1 MNALLMLGQQLRRE
15 WLCLRRQPGE
25 VLSPLVFF
33 LIVATLFPLATG
45 TDPQQLQKLGPGV
58 LWVAMLLATMLAL
71 QRLFTADLESG
82 VLEQMLITPFP
93 LPLLVLVKILVQ
105 WLATVG
111 PMILCIPLVSIPFGL
126 PVSLYP
132 VMVLGLLLG
141 TPVLYL
147 LGAVNAALTVGV
159 RGGGMLI
166 ALLVLPLYVPVLI
179 FGSGAVVGA
188 QLGRDPAA
196 NLYLL
201 GALLAASIFLAPWG
215 CAAALRISLE

>member
-1 MNALLMLGQQLRRE
+1 MNALLMLGQQMRRE

-45 TDPQQLQKLGPGV
+45 TDPQQLREMGPGV

-93 LPLLVLVKILVQ
+93 LPLLVLAKVLVQ
-105 WLATVG
+105 WFVTVG

-126 PVSLYP
+126 SASLHP
-132 VMVLGLLLG
+132 VMVVGLLLG

-201 GALLAASIFLAPWG
+201 GALLAASVFLAPWG